1 MDHNLIERC
10 LERVSDPFTLVV
22 LAAYRAQELSSGSK
36 PCVSR
41 GKNKDCVLSLK
52 EISSDCVS
60 VHDLEEKVI
69 RSFQQ
74 FSFLSD

>member
-1 MDHNLIERC
+1 MDHNIIEQC
-10 LERVSDPFTLVV
+10 LDRVTDSFTLVV

-36 PCVSR
+36 PCVAR
-41 GKNKDCVLSLK
+41 GKNKDCVLSLR
-52 EISSDCVS
+52 EISAGCVG
-60 VHDLEEKVI
+60 VDDLQERVV